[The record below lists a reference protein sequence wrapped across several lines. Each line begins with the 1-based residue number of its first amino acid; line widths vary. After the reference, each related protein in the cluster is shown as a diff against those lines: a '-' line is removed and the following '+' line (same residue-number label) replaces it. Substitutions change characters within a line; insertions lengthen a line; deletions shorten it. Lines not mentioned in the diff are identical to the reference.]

1 MVSTSGSSLTSPLPS
16 SSANLSMRKGWR
28 PSPSSSACSSLSAQS
43 CSSITSVTS
52 TSTRWKVG
60 VERTA
65 WSEETLPTGTQ
76 LASEQRAR
84 VWRVASSTIG
94 SNTPTRVCV
103 FSSRSKMLSQL
114 PLVSQYRSLK
124 GSAGGSKGGP
134 AGGPMG
140 EGGPVGGPKG
150 GRGPVGGT
158 MGNGGPV
165 AGTMGEGGPVGGPM
179 GEGGPVGG
187 PKAETGPFGGV
198 MGYRGPVG
206 GPNE

>member
-1 MVSTSGSSLTSPLPS
+1 MVSTPGSSLTSPLPS
-16 SSANLSMRKGWR
+16 SSANLSMRKDWR

-65 WSEETLPTGTQ
+65 WSEDTLPTGTQ
-76 LASEQRAR
+76 VASEQRAR
-84 VWRVASSTIG
+84 VRRVASSTIG

-103 FSSRSKMLSQL
+103 FSSRSKTLSQL
-114 PLVSQYRSLK
+114 PVVSQYRSLK
-124 GSAGGSKGGP
+124 GSAGGSSKGGP

-140 EGGPVGGPKG
+140 EGGPVVGPKG

-158 MGNGGPV
+158 MG
-165 AGTMGEGGPVGGPM
+165 EGGPA
-179 GEGGPVGG
+179 GG
-187 PKAETGPFGGV
+187 PKAETGPVGGV

-206 GPNE
+206 GPNG

>member
-1 MVSTSGSSLTSPLPS
+1 MVSTPGSSLTSPLPS

-65 WSEETLPTGTQ
+65 WSEDTLPTGTQ
-76 LASEQRAR
+76 VASEQRAR
-84 VWRVASSTIG
+84 VRRVASSTIG

-103 FSSRSKMLSQL
+103 FSSRSKTLSQL
-114 PLVSQYRSLK
+114 PVVSQYRSLK

-134 AGGPMG
+134 A
-140 EGGPVGGPKG
+140 
-150 GRGPVGGT
+150 
-158 MGNGGPV
+158 
-165 AGTMGEGGPVGGPM
+165 
-179 GEGGPVGG
+179 GG

-206 GPNE
+206 GPIGEGGPVGGVMGYGGPVGGPRGEAGPIGGPMGEA